1 MCVIVCLEQLLLW
14 CAVVVVTM
22 LRGYIFFSL
31 WWDVVMNV
39 IMFRRGCVEVMLGL
53 GFWLCYSTAGFLCS
67 SCTLVRLCWGC
78 TEVVLGLQWDSDE
91 NCVKVASRLR
101 WNCTGM
107 YWVCCGVVLGLCRG
121 PCESHH
127 QAPICQTCL
136 QVHSSANMENAI
148 LPHSHSASGLTA
160 APEVVA
166 RVMNVSSV
174 LYWLYNP
181 LQPALS
187 LPVMNVIGNVE
198 NLTALLYHLK
208 LKAKEQFVVLTSIR
222 CKDKPALHPRP
233 VHLATVN
240 FSALTF
246 SNNDNGRVHV
256 LPTTY

>member
-222 CKDKPALHPRP
+222 ADMSNLHFTQG
-233 VHLATVN
+233 L
-240 FSALTF
+240 SIWQQWISQL
-246 SNNDNGRVHV
+246 
-256 LPTTY
+256 